1 MSFTD
6 SLSGWA
12 QILWLFLLLIGILGS
27 WVFPVMYFF
36 ENNKAWRRSEV
47 GAHVLTFSFAVAYA
61 LTAYG
66 SRVFLGNYPGRGFVM
81 FSAMLLLIVAVWWRT
96 IIFIRGRRRSWQ
108 REDKDGMV

>member
-6 SLSGWA
+6 SLTGTVQAVW
-12 QILWLFLLLIGILGS
+12 FGLLLIGILGS

-36 ENNKAWRRSEV
+36 ENSRAWRRSEM
-47 GAHVLTFSFAVAYA
+47 GPHVMTFSVAVAFA

-66 SRVFLGNYPGRGFVM
+66 SRVFLGDYPGRSIVM

-96 IIFIRGRRRSWQ
+96 FIFLRGRRSR
-108 REDKDGMV
+108 